1 VCPRLVLLISLG
13 VAGTAVELPSRIA
26 RGEPA
31 EARSTA
37 DAKAQYDEGT
47 RAYNLGQFD
56 RAIAAFTRAYESDP
70 APILLFNIAQSH
82 WKKGENER
90 AVFFYRRYLDADPR
104 TEQRGRVET
113 RIREL
118 EAALRAG
125 GRQIALAPAPLMP
138 AAGASAAAVAPAS
151 GTSPSRDSVLGGPK
165 SPPGRADEPRAGLPG
180 VVDTSA
186 TRTSGAAP
194 PFYRRPW
201 FWVAVGAVVVGTAAV
216 ALAARPGSA
225 QRFDCG
231 AICGLGTEIVRD
243 SP

>member
-1 VCPRLVLLISLG
+1 VRPHLVLLISLG
-13 VAGTAVELPSRIA
+13 VAGPVELPSRIA

-31 EARSTA
+31 EARSA
-37 DAKAQYDEGT
+37 GDARSQYDEGR

-56 RAIAAFTRAYESDP
+56 RAIAAFTRAYDRDP

-82 WKKGENER
+82 WKKGEKER

-118 EAALRAG
+118 EAALHAG
-125 GRQIALAPAPLMP
+125 RRELAPPPLMMPAGAPFP
-138 AAGASAAAVAPAS
+138 AAAPAS
-151 GTSPSRDSVLGGPK
+151 TPASRT
-165 SPPGRADEPRAGLPG
+165 DEPRLGLTAAS
-180 VVDTSA
+180 VESSA
-186 TRTSGAAP
+186 TQTSGAT
-194 PFYRRPW
+194 PFYRRAW
-201 FWVAVGAVVVGTAAV
+201 FWAAVGGVVVGTAAV
-216 ALAARPGSA
+216 ALAVRPGSA

-231 AICGLGTEIVRD
+231 PICGLGTDLVKD